1 MLSGRVE
8 YDDMLNDPAV
18 ALIGGV
24 ELWKCKSLMDV
35 QRTRKVMIQRS
46 AVVS

>member
-1 MLSGRVE
+1 MLFGRVE

-24 ELWKCKSLMDV
+24 ELCKCKSLMDV
-35 QRTRKVMIQRS
+35 QRTRKVMTQS
-46 AVVS
+46 STVVR